1 MCGICGKL
9 RIDGR
14 PVEEGLL
21 RKMTSV
27 LAHRGP
33 DDEGIYL
40 SSKQKAPQYD
50 LPDLRGRQSSK
61 VEVGLGHRRL
71 SIIDLSKAGRQPMSN
86 EDNTVWMVFN
96 GEIYNFQS
104 LRTEL
109 EGKGHHFS
117 SQTDCEVVI
126 HLYEEEGIE
135 GVKKLAGM
143 FAFAIWDEKSQA
155 LFLCRDRLGIKPL
168 VYYQGGDFLIFASEI
183 KGLLQDPDVPREIDW
198 DALGLYLTF
207 NSITAPYTIFKGIK
221 KLRPGHILIFSKGKI
236 EEKEYWNIDG
246 NVQMEAGGEED
257 FASLKNRLFEV
268 MEDAVRMRMIADVPL
283 GAFLSGGIDSSII
296 VGLMARNS
304 SLPVKTYSIGYK
316 DMPMFDETGYA
327 REVAAFHKTDHHEFR
342 LGAKDVIEAIPE
354 VLESFDEP
362 FADSSAV
369 PTFVVSK
376 ETGRDVKVALSG
388 DGGDELF
395 AGYRMYTGEA
405 WRSRYQMIPSLVR
418 KKAIEPVLFAL
429 PESRDQKLPEY
440 IRRLKKFLRGAMK
453 ESLEES
459 FFAWNE
465 IFSRDL
471 RKSIFTGAAEVDHD
485 LGKKIL
491 SERLNEINADDIN
504 RMLYTDVKESL
515 PGDMLKKVDAMSML
529 NSLEV
534 RVPFLDHRVCE
545 LAFSINGCW
554 KIKKGKGKYILM
566 ETFKD
571 ILPKSLHN
579 RPKWGFEMPV
589 SKWLKSDLK
598 YLIDEYL
605 SKELI
610 VKQGIFDYDVIEN
623 LINNFVLNCSDT
635 SWQIWNLIV
644 FQVWYSRYMEGYQS

>member
-14 PVEEGLL
+14 PIEENLI
-21 RKMTSV
+21 RKMASV
-27 LAHRGP
+27 LSHRGP
-33 DDEGIYL
+33 DDDGVYL
-40 SSKQKAPQYD
+40 SSKQKA
-50 LPDLRGRQSSK
+50 QSSK

-71 SIIDLSKAGRQPMSN
+71 SIIDLSEAGRQPMSN
-86 EDNTVWMVFN
+86 EDKTVWMVFN

-104 LRTEL
+104 LRAEL
-109 EGKGHHFS
+109 EKKGHSFS

-135 GVKKLAGM
+135 GIKRLAGM
-143 FAFAIWDEKSQA
+143 FAFAIWDEKSRV

-168 VYYQGGDFLIFASEI
+168 VYYSGRNSLVFASEI
-183 KGLLQDPDVPREIDW
+183 KGILQDPDVPREMDW
-198 DALGLYLTF
+198 DALGLYLTS
-207 NSITAPYTIFKGIK
+207 NYIPAPYTVFKGVK
-221 KLRPGHILIFSKGKI
+221 KLRPGHILIFSKGEI
-236 EEKEYWNIDG
+236 EEKEYWNIDRDIRIETDG
-246 NVQMEAGGEED
+246 KED
-257 FASLKNRLFEV
+257 FAFLKNALFEV
-268 MEDAVRMRMIADVPL
+268 LEDAVRMRMIADVPL
-283 GAFLSGGIDSSII
+283 GAFLSGGIDSSIV

-316 DMPMFDETGYA
+316 DMPMFDETAYA
-327 REVAAFHKTDHHEFR
+327 REVAAFHNTDHHEFK
-342 LGAKDVIEAIPE
+342 LGAKDILDAIPE

-362 FADSSAV
+362 FADSSAI
-369 PTFVVSK
+369 PTFIVSR
-376 ETGRDVKVALSG
+376 ETGYDVKVALSG

-395 AGYRMYTGEA
+395 AGYRMYIGEG
-405 WRSRYQMIPSLVR
+405 WSSRYRKIPSFIR
-418 KKAIEPVLFAL
+418 KGFIEPAFLSL
-429 PESRDQKLPEY
+429 PESRDQKLPEH
-440 IRRLKKFLRGAMK
+440 IRRLKKFLRGAGK
-453 ESLEES
+453 ESLEGR
-459 FFAWNE
+459 FCAWNE

-471 RKSIFTGAAEVDHD
+471 RKSIFAGAAEVDHD

-491 SERLNEINADDIN
+491 SERLNEIDADDIN
-504 RMLYTDVKESL
+504 RMLYADVKESL

-545 LAFSINGCW
+545 LAFSISGRW
-554 KIKKGKGKYILM
+554 KIKNGKGKYILL

-571 ILPKSLHN
+571 ILPKSLHD
-579 RPKWGFEMPV
+579 RPKWGFEMPI
-589 SKWLKSDLK
+589 SRWLKSDLK

-610 VKQGIFDYDVIEN
+610 VKQGFFYYDVIEN
-623 LINNFVLNCSDT
+623 LINNLISNRSDT

-644 FQVWYSRYMEGYQS
+644 FQVWYSNYMEG

>member
-9 RIDGR
+9 TTNGKRI
-14 PVEEGLL
+14 EEELIQ
-21 RKMTSV
+21 KMASV
-27 LAHRGP
+27 LSHRGP
-33 DDEGIYL
+33 DDDGVYL
-40 SSKQKAPQYD
+40 SSKREAPQYD

-71 SIIDLSKAGRQPMSN
+71 SIIDLSEAGRQPMSN
-86 EDNTVWMVFN
+86 EDKTVWMVFN

-104 LRTEL
+104 LKAEL
-109 EGKGHHFS
+109 INKGHHFS

-135 GVKKLAGM
+135 GVNRLAGM
-143 FAFAIWDEKSQA
+143 FAFAIWDERVQT

-168 VYYQGGDFLIFASEI
+168 VYCRAGDSLVFASEI
-183 KGLLQDPDVPREIDW
+183 KGILQDPNVPREIDW

-207 NSITAPYTIFKGIK
+207 NSITAPYTIFKGVK
-221 KLRPGHILIFSKGKI
+221 KLRPGHILTFSPGKI
-236 EEKEYWNIDG
+236 EEKEYWNIDRDIRVG
-246 NVQMEAGGEED
+246 TGGEED
-257 FASLKNRLFEV
+257 FTTLKNTLFEV
-268 MEDAVRMRMIADVPL
+268 MEDAVKMRMIADVPV

-316 DMPMFDETGYA
+316 DMPMFDETAYA

-342 LGAKDVIEAIPE
+342 LGAEDVIGAIPE

-362 FADSSAV
+362 FADSSAI
-369 PTFVVSK
+369 PAFVVSR
-376 ETGRDVKVALSG
+376 ETGRNVKVALSG

-405 WRSRYQMIPSLVR
+405 WRSRYQKIPSFVR
-418 KKAIEPVLFAL
+418 KKIMEPVLFSL
-429 PESRDQKLPEY
+429 PESRDQKLPEH
-440 IRRLKKFLRGAMK
+440 IRRLKKFLRGAEK
-453 ESLEES
+453 GSFEER

-471 RKSIFTGAAEVDHD
+471 RKSIFVGTAEVNHD

-491 SERLNEINADDIN
+491 SERLNEIDADDIN
-504 RMLYTDVKESL
+504 RMLYADVKESL

-545 LAFSINGCW
+545 LAFSIGGRW
-554 KIKKGKGKYILM
+554 KIKNGKGKYILL

-579 RPKWGFEMPV
+579 RPKWGFEMPI

-605 SKELI
+605 SRDLI
-610 VKQGIFDYDVIEN
+610 VKQGIFDYNVIEN
-623 LINNFVLNCSDT
+623 MISNLISNHSDT
-635 SWQIWNLIV
+635 SWQVWNLIV
-644 FQVWYSRYMEGYQS
+644 FQVWYSNYMEG